1 MMIGFLLGLAFGLEP
16 PERPLPAPVVDGECS
31 RAYSIGPGDA
41 LACEAVCMPLS
52 DVEDLLATEVWSAQ
66 LADLYRITTTEQQ
79 HEVDLCAWQIEHLE
93 AELVAASVPVPFL
106 ERPSTVLGVGVVAGV
121 IIVLGSGYALQMVQD

>member
-1 MMIGFLLGLAFGLEP
+1 MIVLFLGVALALEP
-16 PERPLPAPVVDGECS
+16 PARPLPAPTVEGECS

-41 LACEAVCMPLS
+41 LACDAVCMPLS

-79 HEVDLCAWQIEHLE
+79 HELDLCAWQIEHLS
-93 AELVAASVPVPFL
+93 AELVAASAPVPFL
-106 ERPSTVLGVGVVAGV
+106 ERPSTVLGVGVVGGILIV
-121 IIVLGSGYALQMVQD
+121 ISTGWVLQAIHE